1 MSPKQTKPLSLKEI
15 ASILVKHHE
24 IHEGLWGVA
33 FGINIAVGQFGPNP
47 EQVFP
52 GAMFGISNVFL
63 LASEKPGPHVVDAA
77 IVNPAK
83 KLPVKK
89 AAPKK

>member
-1 MSPKQTKPLSLKEI
+1 MNAKQTEPLSLIEI
-15 ASILVKHHE
+15 ATILVKHYE
-24 IHEGLWGVA
+24 IHEGLWGIA

-47 EQVFP
+47 QQVFP

-77 IVNPAK
+77 SVNPIKKVPAKQTPAK
-83 KLPVKK
+83 K
-89 AAPKK
+89 